1 MHERNNAE
9 LKSDFKCKQK
19 NKKAKN
25 EFMTHLKIQMDKM
38 YVCLNNNRL
47 KKSQILLVV
56 SMIFWSLGNIL
67 IIWSKK

>member
-47 KKSQILLVV
+47 KKS
-56 SMIFWSLGNIL
+56 
-67 IIWSKK
+67 